1 MPLFFKDLP
10 DELNEQYVCG
20 KCMYLAAALHRRFG
34 FPIEHFSRASYAST
48 TPALGRGLCKQARLT
63 RESGNQPATFATG
76 R

>member
-34 FPIEHFSRASYAST
+34 FPIEHFSRASYA
-48 TPALGRGLCKQARLT
+48 
-63 RESGNQPATFATG
+63 
-76 R
+76 